1 MIKTGNEGY
10 IMTIDCNNEISWTID
25 AIHAWE
31 ITFEESWDT
40 CRILKKQEHSHM
52 IEICYYNRFFQV
64 IVNKYYWNEYI

>member
-40 CRILKKQEHSHM
+40 RRILKKPRTLTHDRNILLQQIFPSY
-52 IEICYYNRFFQV
+52 CQ
-64 IVNKYYWNEYI
+64 